1 MANAASP
8 RNTAGTSK
16 TKSGWSETRDVT
28 GWDVDQYAAREL
40 IDSVPV
46 GVTIHD
52 SSHPDTPVVYANARF
67 CSLTGY
73 DRTAL
78 EALPLARL
86 LAPTTDRERVGR
98 VAGPLDTS
106 GGVSA
111 VLETVRADGSTFPNH
126 VRAAPL
132 GDGHTLLV
140 HDDLS
145 DAHDPDTT
153 LDWTDRPVTAQG
165 TTVDLAAVSEA
176 CWRTVTTDRAEL
188 VIQTDRRVRADPRR
202 LAQLLSALF
211 HNAVEH
217 GDAWRVT
224 VGELDGGFYVGDDG
238 SGLPE
243 AERTSP
249 FDTDGGLGTCQQVAE
264 FHGWELTAAR
274 NHSGGARFEV
284 SGVDLVRHSNEL

>member
-16 TKSGWSETRDVT
+16 IKPGWSETPGVT
-28 GWDVDQYAAREL
+28 GWDVDQYDARDL
-40 IDSVPV
+40 LDSVPV

-52 SSHPDTPVVYANARF
+52 SSHPDTPVVYANDRF

-86 LAPTTDRERVGR
+86 VAPTTDRERVDSL
-98 VAGPLDTS
+98 ADPPDAP
-106 GGVSA
+106 GGVSV
-111 VLETVRADGSTFPNH
+111 VLETARAGGATFPNR
-126 VRAAPL
+126 VRATAL

-140 HDDLS
+140 HDDVS
-145 DAHDPDTT
+145 DTHDPHA
-153 LDWTDRPVTAQG
+153 TA
-165 TTVDLAAVSEA
+165 VDLAAVSEA
-176 CWRTVTTDRAEL
+176 CWRRVGADRAEL
-188 VIQTDRRVRADPRR
+188 VVQTDRRVRADRRR

-238 SGLPE
+238 TGLPE
-243 AERTSP
+243 TARTSP
-249 FDTDGGLGTCQQVAE
+249 FDTDGGLGTCRQVAE
-264 FHGWELTAAR
+264 FHGWALTVAR
-274 NHSGGARFEV
+274 NRSGGARFEV
-284 SGVDLVRHSNEL
+284 SGVDLVRHGDGR